1 MSEHKTWIG
10 GPLHEIRRQHIP
22 GYAGH
27 IYHLNAENQFAKS
40 FATITNRCVDDKL
53 EKGFDLSKD

>member
-1 MSEHKTWIG
+1 MHAAYFIMEAANN
-10 GPLHEIRRQHIP
+10 HIP

-27 IYHLNAENQFAKS
+27 IYHLNAENQFSKS